1 MAKRIGPYLKYRHKL
16 RSEDM
21 KHFLRALLLFSAL
34 ILFSAQG
41 LFSADAK
48 AGSLT
53 CVGLYSETSD
63 GYVSYRAT
71 AGKGDWI
78 AVKVGDVV
86 PATGEISIVVD
97 RDWVE
102 FTPTGNPNTVYEIAG
117 PDSGKLVKSVSE
129 ILKLKAKTVSFPKG
143 SADKPDPKF
152 KNKLSVKQYLGRQIY
167 ITKDG
172 DSNDIKYGDILD
184 ATGKIKIIA
193 INNTINLM
201 NASGQVTS
209 VIGPLN
215 FTVDQVLNNKNL
227 YKFLNVQK

>member
-1 MAKRIGPYLKYRHKL
+1 MKSSYLGISPDI
-16 RSEDM
+16 RSKDM
-21 KHFLRALLLFSAL
+21 KHFRRAFLVFAVLSLFSAE
-34 ILFSAQG
+34 A

-63 GYVSYRAT
+63 GYVSYRAA

-78 AVKVGDVV
+78 AVKVGDVI

-102 FTPTGNPNTVYEIAG
+102 FIPTGNPNAVYEIAG
-117 PDSGKLVKSVSE
+117 PDSGKLLKSVPD

-143 SADKPDPKF
+143 SADKPDAKF
-152 KNKLSVKQYLGRQIY
+152 KNKLVVKKYLGRQIY
-167 ITKDG
+167 VTKDG

-184 ATGKIKIIA
+184 ITGKVKIIA
-193 INNTINLM
+193 INNTIDLM
-201 NASGQVTS
+201 NASGQVTT

-215 FTVDQVLNNKNL
+215 FTVEQVLSNKNL